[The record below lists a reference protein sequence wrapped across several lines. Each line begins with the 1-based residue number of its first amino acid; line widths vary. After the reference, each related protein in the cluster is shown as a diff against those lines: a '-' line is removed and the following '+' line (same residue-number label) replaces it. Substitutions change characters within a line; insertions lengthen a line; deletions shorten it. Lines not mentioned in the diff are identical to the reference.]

1 MANTTYNF
9 AKAVSLTD
17 YFENFVTG
25 KDLYTWAWD
34 KLVTKKKM
42 NRMTEQVFSWYGM
55 PTPIQVGQFE
65 PVTYYDMG
73 ELAATT
79 FTAAKYGIASSF
91 SYELLKYDWQIKD
104 LMGKAGKS
112 MGQGHAYLRDRLVA
126 EQFNDI
132 TTNTAFDST
141 AICGTHTMTGGQSV
155 DNDLT
160 AASLDFDTLWSSINY
175 FNTAMYNHSGQ
186 RITSKPKYVLTNPV
200 NQKILE
206 KILNASGEPDTSD
219 LNNPNTIKSL
229 YELQAVYCPHLSST
243 TQYVV
248 MSEDFPGDFYFM
260 EVDAPKFEEESD
272 FDRHGLKIKS
282 WQIFALGI
290 KDFIHVVNNAGA

>member
-1 MANTTYNF
+1 MANTTYSF

-104 LMGKAGKS
+104 LMGKAGAS
-112 MGQGHAYLRDRLVA
+112 MGKGHAYLRDRLVA

-160 AASLDFDTLWSSINY
+160 AASLDFDNLWSSINY
-175 FNTAMYNHSGQ
+175 FNTAMYNHSSQ
-186 RITSKPKYVLTNPV
+186 RITAKPKYVLTNPV

-206 KILNASGEPDTSD
+206 KILNASGEPDTMD
-219 LNNPNTIKSL
+219 TNNPNTIKNL

-290 KDFIHVVNNAGA
+290 KDFVNVVNNAGA

>member
-1 MANTTYNF
+1 MSNTTYSF

-17 YFENFVTG
+17 YFENFITG
-25 KDLYTWAWD
+25 KELYTWDW
-34 KLVTKKKM
+34 KQLVTTKKM

-79 FTAAKYGIASSF
+79 FTAYKYGIATSF

-126 EQFNDI
+126 DQFNNI
-132 TTNTAFDST
+132 TTYTAFDGT

-160 AASLDFDTLWSSINY
+160 AASLDFDNLWGSINF

-186 RITSKPKYVLTNPV
+186 RITAKPKYVVTNPV

-206 KILNASGEPDTSD
+206 KILAASGEPDTSD

-229 YELQAVYCPHLSST
+229 YDLKAVYCPHLSST
-243 TQYVV
+243 TQYLVL
-248 MSEDFPGDFYFM
+248 SEDFPMDFYFM
-260 EVDAPKFEEESD
+260 VVDEPKFEEESD
-272 FDRHGLKIKS
+272 FDRHGMKLKS

-290 KDFIHVVNNAGA
+290 KDFVNVVNNAGA

>member
-25 KDLYTWAWD
+25 KDNYRWD
-34 KLVTKKKM
+34 WQQLVTMKQT
-42 NRMTEQVFSWYGM
+42 NRMTEQVFSRYGL

-65 PVTYYDMG
+65 PITFYDMG

-79 FTAAKYGIASSF
+79 FTAVKYGIATSF
-91 SYELLKYDWQIKD
+91 SYELLKFDWQITD

-132 TTNTAFDST
+132 TTNTAFDSV

-160 AASLDFDTLWSSINY
+160 AASLDFDNLWGSINY
-175 FNTAMYNHSGQ
+175 FNTSMYNHSGQ
-186 RITSKPKYVLTNPV
+186 RITAKPKFVITNPV

-206 KILNASGEPDTSD
+206 KILSASGEPDTSD

-229 YELQAVYCPHLSST
+229 YDLKAVYCPHLSST
-243 TQYVV
+243 TQYILA
-248 MSEDFPGDFYFM
+248 SDEFPGDFYFFS
-260 EVDAPKFEEESD
+260 VDEPKYEEDAD
-272 FDRHGLKIKS
+272 FDRHGLKLKS

-290 KDFIHVVNNAGA
+290 KDFVNVVNNAGA